1 MSGKGPDK
9 KVANKFVLLGSTA
22 VLAVYSAGY
31 VRTQKAAELVA
42 EKAAR
47 SSEARQRRLARVH
60 VPKAPVAAASR
71 VVLPGVLPDAV
82 PEARPE
88 AVPKNATAGSSQ
100 SALPAESAE
109 HGPQGKAANEVK
121 TANGVKAPND
131 AKAKATADAQAAAEA
146 WRLQVE
152 EVDKLDRA
160 TAAAAAAAPPVSPKT
175 PAVLVTAK
183 ENPLSKWRDGTY
195 RGYGTSF
202 HGDIQVEV
210 IIEGGDIVLA
220 SIYKCQTRYPC
231 DIIEHLVTQVIDR
244 QSAEVDNVTRA
255 TESADAFSTAIGNAL
270 KQAEKVK
277 K

>member
-42 EKAAR
+42 ENAAR
-47 SSEARQRRLARVH
+47 ASEARQRRLARAH
-60 VPKAPVAAASR
+60 LPQAPVAAASG
-71 VVLPGVLPDAV
+71 VVLPGALPDAV
-82 PEARPE
+82 PE
-88 AVPKNATAGSSQ
+88 NATPGSPQ
-100 SALPAESAE
+100 TALSADSVAR
-109 HGPQGKAANEVK
+109 GPQGRAANDVKAANDANPK
-121 TANGVKAPND
+121 TTGD
-131 AKAKATADAQAAAEA
+131 ARAAAEA
-146 WRLQVE
+146 WRLEIE

-160 TAAAAAAAPPVSPKT
+160 AAAAAAAAPPVSPKA
-175 PAVLVTAK
+175 PAVPVTAR

-202 HGDIQVEV
+202 HGDIEAEV
-210 IIEGGDIVLA
+210 IIEGGEIVLA

-231 DIIEHLVTQVIDR
+231 DIIEHLVAQVIDR
-244 QSAEVDNVTRA
+244 QSAEVDNVSRA
-255 TESADAFSTAIGNAL
+255 TESADAFSTAIAKAL
-270 KQAEKVK
+270 KQAERAK